1 MSDLNSFYYDLLH
14 IDKSSNYQKVQRIVQ
29 EDIKNIS
36 NHTTTSDGLC
46 KVYANNISISLTES
60 NIDNMIINLNSISDC
75 NYDHEFVIATIKE
88 QQDSLSFVLIDP
100 SYSQFENQEDKI
112 LRDIFTNWPSDI
124 LSSSEGGRKM
134 LEDLKEQGLTIIDD
148 NKLDLYV
155 SSFGFNNQKSL
166 NDLFIETIKS
176 K

>member
-14 IDKSSNYQKVQRIVQ
+14 IDKSLNYQKVQRIVQ